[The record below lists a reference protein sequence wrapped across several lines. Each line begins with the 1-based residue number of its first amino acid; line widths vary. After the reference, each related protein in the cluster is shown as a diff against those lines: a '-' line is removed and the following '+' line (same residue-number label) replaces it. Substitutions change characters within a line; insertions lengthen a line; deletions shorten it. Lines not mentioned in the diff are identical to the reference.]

1 MYICMYRDKYVQS
14 HLLKPTEWSIYS
26 KPVSK
31 LNDKKTKVTFSFNRK
46 KLISSNLG
54 SYIQIKTYE
63 LYPASVIPLK
73 SLSHSSTSP
82 TTITYFSHPP
92 YNIQIIILGSFF
104 FFFLILIFC
113 ISSSCQATYIRL
125 SSFFLIPY
133 FKNSIQRRH
142 FS

>member
-14 HLLKPTEWSIYS
+14 HLLKPTDWSIYS

-46 KLISSNLG
+46 KLIFSNLG

-104 FFFLILIFC
+104 FFFFNPHFLYIFLLP
-113 ISSSCQATYIRL
+113 SNLYKT
-125 SSFFLIPY
+125 
-133 FKNSIQRRH
+133 FKLFPDPLLQK
-142 FS
+142 